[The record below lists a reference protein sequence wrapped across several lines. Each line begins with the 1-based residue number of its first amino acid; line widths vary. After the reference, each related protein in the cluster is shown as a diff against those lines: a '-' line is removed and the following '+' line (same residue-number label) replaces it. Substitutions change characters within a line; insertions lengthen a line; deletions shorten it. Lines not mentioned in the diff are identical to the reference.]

1 MPHECVFIFPAFQNE
16 YMKDD
21 FMIKIETWHKPDM
34 GTIENVSEQK
44 TQRGGMLVFK
54 GAETRKYLDP

>member
-1 MPHECVFIFPAFQNE
+1 MCCLAFQNE

-34 GTIENVSEQK
+34 GTIENVSEQ
-44 TQRGGMLVFK
+44 RACWCLYDPLL
-54 GAETRKYLDP
+54 RKPKD

>member
-1 MPHECVFIFPAFQNE
+1 MLLFVIKPHFMNVNITVSSPQNE

-34 GTIENVSEQK
+34 GSLENVSE
-44 TQRGGMLVFK
+44 TFLCFLMF
-54 GAETRKYLDP
+54 

>member
-1 MPHECVFIFPAFQNE
+1 MFPLQNE

-34 GTIENVSEQK
+34 GTLENVSKSNARESKIEFPVQ
-44 TQRGGMLVFK
+44 VF
-54 GAETRKYLDP
+54 DPSDPSRFTSWTSRR

>member
-1 MPHECVFIFPAFQNE
+1 MCVFSPAFQNE

-34 GTIENVSEQK
+34 GTVENVSKLKQ
-44 TQRGGMLVFK
+44 QRP
-54 GAETRKYLDP
+54 RYPDS

>member
-1 MPHECVFIFPAFQNE
+1 MLLAALNVFCVNVIFMFELVIIHHRFLTLQNE

-34 GTIENVSEQK
+34 GTIENVSELK
-44 TQRGGMLVFK
+44 T
-54 GAETRKYLDP
+54 

>member
-1 MPHECVFIFPAFQNE
+1 MFSLQNE

-34 GTIENVSEQK
+34 GTLENVSK
-44 TQRGGMLVFK
+44 STARDTK
-54 GAETRKYLDP
+54 I

>member
-1 MPHECVFIFPAFQNE
+1 MNINITVSSPQNE

-34 GTIENVSEQK
+34 GSLENVSE
-44 TQRGGMLVFK
+44 MFLCF
-54 GAETRKYLDP
+54 LMFWIHL